1 MEVSRCLG
9 ASVKGPLTIIDRN
22 LGIMLAL
29 MIFGCAVYLVATEY
43 ISAKK
48 SKGEVLIFR
57 RSHMP
62 YLQTESDEETA
73 SFGKNSVG
81 ILANEKTPLGPP
93 VGLEKQTAVF
103 QWSDVT
109 YDIKVKKD
117 TRRLLHQVDGWVK
130 PGTLTAL
137 MASLP

>member
-1 MEVSRCLG
+1 MEVSRRLG
-9 ASVKGPLTIIDRN
+9 ASVGTSLTIAGRN
-22 LGIMLAL
+22 FGIMLAL
-29 MIFGCAVYLVATEY
+29 MIFGCAIYLVATEY

-62 YLQTESDEETA
+62 YLQSKSDEETA

-81 ILANEKTPLGPP
+81 ILVNEKTALGPP

-109 YDIKVKKD
+109 YDIKVKKE
-117 TRRLLHQVDGWVK
+117 TLRLLHQVDGWVE

-137 MASLP
+137 MVSLP

>member
-1 MEVSRCLG
+1 METL
-9 ASVKGPLTIIDRN
+9 LTTDDRN
-22 LGIMLAL
+22 FGIMITL

-62 YLQTESDEETA
+62 YLQSKFDEETA

-81 ILANEKTPLGPP
+81 ILANEKTALSPP

-109 YDIKVKKD
+109 YDIKVKKEA
-117 TRRLLHQVDGWVK
+117 RRLLHQVDDWVK

-137 MASLP
+137 MVYLP

>member
-1 MEVSRCLG
+1 M
-9 ASVKGPLTIIDRN
+9 ASVETLLTTDDRN
-22 LGIMLAL
+22 FGIMLAL

-62 YLQTESDEETA
+62 YLQSKSDEETA

-81 ILANEKTPLGPP
+81 ILANEKGLGPA

-109 YDIKVKKD
+109 YDIKVKKEN
-117 TRRLLHQVDGWVK
+117 RRLLHQVDGWVK

-137 MASLP
+137 MVYRPAEN